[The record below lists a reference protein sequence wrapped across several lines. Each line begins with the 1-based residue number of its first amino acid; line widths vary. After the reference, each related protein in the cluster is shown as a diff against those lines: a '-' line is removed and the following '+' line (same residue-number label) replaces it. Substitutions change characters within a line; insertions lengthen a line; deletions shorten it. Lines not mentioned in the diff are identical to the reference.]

1 MALSMGKLRGLQ
13 QVSTEHGIFAILACD
28 QRGALKRMM
37 EKAGRTPITYEAV
50 VQMKHDIVAPLAP
63 FATGVLLDP
72 EYGAAQLVTRG
83 ALPGRVGLVVA
94 LEETGYEEREGD
106 RLTRLLEHWSVAKI
120 KAMGAA
126 AVKLLVY
133 YNPRREAAAA
143 YQRELVAQVAREC
156 QAYDIPFMLEPVTY
170 PSRDGDEEAFI
181 REKPDLVVETA
192 RHMSEFAVDLLKM
205 EFPVHPAAGD
215 DPGLW
220 REACQRLDEACRVP
234 WALLSAG
241 VDFDTYC
248 RQLETACRAGASGFV
263 AGRAIWREAVEMA
276 DGAARQQFL
285 AETMPARLRKLVDIA
300 SEHGRPWHARAS
312 HAYTAADAP
321 PDWYASYPGFTG

>member
-13 QVSTEHGIFAILACD
+13 QVSTEKGIFAILACD

-37 EKAGRTPITYEAV
+37 EKAGRSPIDHEAV

-63 FATGVLLDP
+63 HATGVLLDP
-72 EYGAAQLVTRG
+72 EYGAAQLVARG

-94 LEETGYEEREGD
+94 LEETGYEDREGD
-106 RLTRLLEHWSVAKI
+106 RLTRLLENWSVAKI

-126 AVKLLVY
+126 AVKLLIY
-133 YNPRREAAAA
+133 YNPWREAAAA
-143 YQRELVAQVAREC
+143 HQRDLVAQVAREC

-170 PSRDGDEEAFI
+170 PSRDGDEESFV

-192 RHMSEFAVDLLKM
+192 EHMSEFAVDLLKM
-205 EFPVHPAAGD
+205 EFPVHPRGAD

-220 REACQRLDEACRVP
+220 DEACRRLDEACRVP

-241 VDFDTYC
+241 VDFATYL

-263 AGRAIWREAVEMA
+263 AGRAIWREAVEIT
-276 DGAARQQFL
+276 DEAARQKFL
-285 AETMPARLRKLVDIA
+285 SQDMPGRLKALADA
-300 SEHGRPWHARAS
+300 AGQHGRPWFARAS
-312 HAYTAADAP
+312 HSYSPADAP
-321 PDWYASYPGFTG
+321 ADWYVAYPGFPR

>member
-1 MALSMGKLRGLQ
+1 MAVSMGKLRGLQ
-13 QVSTEHGIFAILACD
+13 QVSTDAGIFAILACD
-28 QRGALKRMM
+28 QRGALTRMM
-37 EKAGRTPITYEAV
+37 EKAGRAPITYESV
-50 VQMKHDIVAPLAP
+50 VQMKQDIVAPLAP
-63 FATGVLLDP
+63 HATGVLLDP
-72 EYGAAQLVTRG
+72 EYGAAQLITRG
-83 ALPGRVGLVVA
+83 AVPGRVGLVVA
-94 LEETGYEEREGD
+94 LEATGYEDREGD
-106 RLTRLLEHWSVAKI
+106 RLTRLLDSWSVAKI

-143 YQRELVAQVAREC
+143 HQRQLVAQVAREC

-170 PSRDGDEEAFI
+170 PSRDGDEEGFA

-192 RHMSEFAVDLLKM
+192 RHFSEFAVDLLKM
-205 EFPVHPAAGD
+205 EFPLHPKAGD

-248 RQLETACRAGASGFV
+248 RQLEAACRAGASGFV
-263 AGRAIWREAVEMA
+263 AGRAIWREAVEII
-276 DGAARQQFL
+276 DEGARQEFL
-285 AETMPARLRKLVDIA
+285 SRTMPARIQQLSAIA
-300 SEHGRPWHARAS
+300 AAYGRPWWARAS
-312 HAYTAADAP
+312 HAYSAADAP
-321 PDWYASYPGFTG
+321 PDWYARYSGFTG

>member
-13 QVSTEHGIFAILACD
+13 QVSTDKGIFAILACD
-28 QRGALKRMM
+28 QRGALRRMM
-37 EKAGRTPITYEAV
+37 EKAGRSPITYDTM

-63 FATGVLLDP
+63 LATGVLLDP
-72 EYGAAQLVTRG
+72 EYGAAQLITRG

-94 LEETGYEEREGD
+94 LEATGYEDREGD
-106 RLTRLLEHWSVAKI
+106 RLTRLLDGWSVAKI

-126 AVKLLVY
+126 AVKLLIY
-133 YNPRREAAAA
+133 YNPRREAAAEH
-143 YQRELVAQVAREC
+143 QRQLVAQVAKEC

-170 PSRDGDEEAFI
+170 PSRDGDQEGYI

-192 RHMSEFAVDLLKM
+192 QHFSGMGVDLLKM
-205 EFPVHPAAGD
+205 EFPVHPEGGD

-220 REACQRLDEACRVP
+220 REACQRLDEACGPP

-248 RQLETACRAGASGFV
+248 RQLETACQAGASGFV
-263 AGRAIWREAVEMA
+263 AGRAIWREAVEIT
-276 DGAARQQFL
+276 DEAARQAFL
-285 AETMPARLRKLVDIA
+285 AGAMPARLQKLADIA
-300 SEHGRPWHARAS
+300 AAHGRPWSARPS
-312 HAYTAADAP
+312 HAYSAADAP
-321 PDWYASYPGFTG
+321 ADWYAAYPGFAG